1 MNTNN
6 KRAAHRG
13 RLIAI
18 LLIIII
24 VILLLLLRSCGG
36 SVKGDNNV
44 SSQPE
49 SFSTE
54 IDQNAGERSDLSQ
67 EQIVDDL
74 NQKVEKGFITIS
86 MNAAPVFADGSAK
99 GNLQIFNSSKNN
111 YPQVVQIVDN
121 TTGKLLYESGL
132 IPVGQGVEYASLNE
146 RLAAGR
152 YPCTAIFHNVDPESG
167 LSLGRAQA
175 AIAIVV
181 TN

>member
-1 MNTNN
+1 MDTNK
-6 KRAAHRG
+6 KRAKRRG
-13 RLIAI
+13 LLIAI
-18 LLIIII
+18 LIIVIIII
-24 VILLLLLRSCGG
+24 LLLLRSCGG

-121 TTGKLLYESGL
+121 TGKLLYESGL
-132 IPVGQGVEYASLNE
+132 IPVGQGVEYAALNE
-146 RLAAGR
+146 QLPAGR

>member
-1 MNTNN
+1 MDTNK
-6 KRAAHRG
+6 KRAKRRG
-13 RLIAI
+13 LLIAI
-18 LLIIII
+18 LIIVIIII
-24 VILLLLLRSCGG
+24 LLLLRSCGG
-36 SVKGDNNV
+36 SVKGDNNAP
-44 SSQPE
+44 SQSE
-49 SFSTE
+49 SFFSTE

-99 GNLQIFNSSKNN
+99 GNLQIFNNSKNN

-175 AIAIVV
+175 AITIVV

>member
-36 SVKGDNNV
+36 SAKSEGSV
-44 SSQPE
+44 SSQPT
-49 SFSTE
+49 FSTE
-54 IDQNAGERSDLSQ
+54 IDQNAGERSGFSQ

-99 GNLQIFNSSKNN
+99 GNLQIFNNSKNI

-132 IPVGQGVEYASLNE
+132 IPVGQGVEYASLSE
-146 RLAAGR
+146 QLPAGR
-152 YPCTAIFHNVDPESG
+152 YLCTAIFHNVDPESG

-175 AIAIVV
+175 AITIVV